1 MFCVECGK
9 ETSIFKDG
17 VCKDCYVKT
26 HSFSEGPKLVD
37 LPICTNCGSYKY
49 KNTWTSDIFDDTLRR
64 IIKQVF
70 HISKELRNIDITT
83 ECVEKKEEKICK
95 VIISGFL
102 DDLEISEECDL
113 LVRLEKTVCD
123 VCSKRFGGYHEAV
136 IQIRT
141 DKKQLTNEELE
152 NIITNVE
159 NQAESLKSKGN
170 RGLFITDIGKEHGG
184 LDFYLSEKGA
194 AFTIAK
200 HIQEQY
206 GGQIKQ
212 SSKNVG
218 MKDSKQIYKMTYL
231 IRFPAYKKGDFI
243 LLNNLFYYISAI
255 QGNKIVIVELSKW
268 KKTTVD
274 QKEIQKTSILGG
286 KKLIREMIVVS
297 QSSNEIQVMDPEKYN
312 IKVVKKPKSVTFES
326 EKIKVVN
333 IEENLFLFP
342 ESKY

>member
-26 HSFSEGPKLVD
+26 HSFSEGPLLVD
-37 LPICTNCGSYKY
+37 LPVCTSCGSYKY

-70 HISKELRNIDITT
+70 HISKELRNIDITI

-102 DDLEISEECDL
+102 DDLEISEEHNL
-113 LVRLEKTVCD
+113 IVRMKKTICD
-123 VCSKRFGGYHEAV
+123 VCSRRFGGYHEAV

-152 NIITNVE
+152 NIIINVE
-159 NQAESLKSKGN
+159 NQVESLQSKGN
-170 RGLFITDIGKEHGG
+170 RGLFITDVGKEHGG

-218 MKDSKQIYKMTYL
+218 MRDSKQIYRMTYL

-243 LLNNLFYYISAI
+243 SLNNLFYYISSI
-255 QGNKIVIVELSKW
+255 KGNKIRIIELSKW
-268 KKTTVD
+268 EETTVE
-274 QKEIQKTSILGG
+274 QKDLQKANIFGG
-286 KKLIREMIVVS
+286 KELIREMIIVS
-297 QSSNEIQVMDPEKYN
+297 QSSNEIQVMDSEKYN
-312 IKVVKKPKSVTFES
+312 IKVVKKPKSVFIES
-326 EKIKVVN
+326 DKIKVVN
-333 IEENLFLFP
+333 IEDNVFLFP
-342 ESKY
+342 EI